1 MTITFR
7 PIGGLGNQL
16 FVYAAASS
24 LALRN
29 QTDVQAD
36 LSFFEGNLDRK
47 YELNTF
53 ASNIHS
59 SFLGPKSGAPRA
71 DRLWWRSIQSKLT
84 PRDETEVFQERG
96 FWFDERILSVRQNVT
111 LSGYFQSWKYFADHQ
126 SGLRAEL
133 KNVTNP
139 TPWFLENFE
148 TLSNAAPWAAVHVR
162 RGDYRTVHGMRT
174 TSAAYYERA
183 LGLLGKLVGELD
195 LVVFSDDFSDSIP
208 AIENHNSG
216 NVRLISPPPDSNPI
230 ESLNLMSLADHIVIA
245 NSTFSWWAAWLGQ
258 EKGRYVIHPRPWVDF
273 KSVNDRDLHLPSW
286 IGIGRDD
293 ERSAMAMNVVN

>member
-24 LALRN
+24 LAIRN
-29 QTDVQAD
+29 QTEVQAD
-36 LSFFEGNLDRK
+36 LTFFEGNLDRK

-53 ASNIHS
+53 ASNIHR
-59 SFLGPKSGAPRA
+59 SFLGPKFGSQRA
-71 DRLWWRSIQSKLT
+71 DRIWWRSLQSKLT
-84 PRDETEVFQERG
+84 PRDKTEVFQERG
-96 FWFDERILSVRQNVT
+96 FWFDERILSVGRNVT
-111 LSGYFQSWKYFADHQ
+111 LSGYFQSWKYFAGLQ

-133 KNVTNP
+133 RDVTNP

-148 TLSNAAPWAAVHVR
+148 TLSNATPWAAVHVR

-174 TSAAYYERA
+174 TSAEYYERA
-183 LGLLGKLVGELD
+183 LELLGKLVGELD
-195 LVVFSDDFSDSIP
+195 LVVFSDDFVDSIP

-216 NVRLISPPPDSNPI
+216 SVQLISPPPDSSPI

-258 EKGRYVIHPRPWVDF
+258 KNGRYVIHPRPWVDF

-293 ERSAMAMNVVN
+293 QSSAMEMNVVN